1 MATQL
6 VLIRHGVT
14 EWNKD
19 MRYCGYKDVSLN
31 TQGKAHA
38 MRLRNA
44 LKSFEFDRVYSSD
57 RKRALQTGRIIFN
70 GAKIIKVGALREIDF
85 GCLEG
90 LTHEEIMK
98 KHTNIYEKWLKNPFR
113 NNIPRAEPMN
123 IFKNRVQAA
132 IKKIAS
138 VNQGKAIAVVCHGGV
153 IAIFISSLLKSRN
166 FWKHIPSS
174 ASITI
179 VEYKKGGSRIK
190 LFNDTAHLR

>member
-70 GAKIIKVGALREIDF
+70 GAKIIKIGALREINF
-85 GCLEG
+85 GVLEG

-98 KHTNIYEKWLKNPFR
+98 KYTNSYEKWLKDPFR
-113 NNIPRAEPMN
+113 NNIPGAEPIN
-123 IFKNRVQAA
+123 IFKNRVRAA
-132 IKKIAS
+132 MKKIAS
-138 VNQGKAIAVVCHGGV
+138 VNQGKTIAVVCHGGV

-166 FWKHIPSS
+166 FWKHVPSS

>member
-70 GAKIIKVGALREIDF
+70 GAKIIKIGALREINF
-85 GCLEG
+85 GVLEG

-98 KHTNIYEKWLKNPFR
+98 KYADAYKKWLKDPFKNR
-113 NNIPRAEPMN
+113 IPGAEPMSA
-123 IFKNRVQAA
+123 FKKRIQAVIKGIIRLNHDKTVA
-132 IKKIAS
+132 I
-138 VNQGKAIAVVCHGGV
+138 VCHGGV
-153 IAIFISSLLKSRN
+153 IGMFVSGILKSRN
-166 FWKHIPSS
+166 FWRCIPSS

-179 VEYKKGGSRIK
+179 VEYKKGAPGIK